1 VEDQYDTATSPP
13 TFLWKTLKEPFRD
26 GTHVLV
32 MTCDI
37 CSSSDIIEDLT
48 STGSVSRFWEILSEI
63 KHAIPA
69 LQEHV
74 FFYPYKFMGDGWI
87 FLFPGRETA
96 GRAQQLWNLMHDF
109 STRFQKA
116 FNEKLREG
124 LNTQPKV
131 VGINFGLD
139 CGPIFHARFLGQD
152 EYIGRPIGVAS
163 RLQGKLKE
171 LGGSPAYKALASPVA
186 WADYLKLTKPPYRV
200 TSHNVQL
207 RNVNR
212 DKPFQ
217 SCKRITIIPVHQ
229 QQPPEHSRSRTR

>member
-1 VEDQYDTATSPP
+1 MENEYDNESSPP
-13 TFLWKTLKEPFRD
+13 TFLWKTLKEPFPD

-48 STGSVSRFWEILSEI
+48 STGSVQRFWDLLDEM
-63 KHAIPA
+63 KHAIPE
-69 LQEHV
+69 LQKHL

-87 FLFPGRETA
+87 FLFPGRDTA
-96 GRAQQLWNLMHDF
+96 GKGQQLLNLMLDF

-116 FNEKLREG
+116 FEEKLREG

-131 VGINFGLD
+131 VGLNFGLD
-139 CGPIFHARFLGQD
+139 SGPIFHARFLGKD

-163 RLQGKLKE
+163 RLQGKIKE

-186 WADYLKLTKPPYRV
+186 YADYLKSAKDFRF
-200 TSHNVQL
+200 TSHNLEL

-212 DKPFQ
+212 GQPFQ
-217 SCKRITIIPVHQ
+217 SCKRFTVIPVHLQ
-229 QQPPEHSRSRTR
+229 KPPEHTRRKTR